1 MRHSIKTLLVVLLT
15 VMSFSVVQGVRAGG
29 PEPDKLLIAEGAIV
43 EIDREVSTIKID
55 TNSGVIEITGFPF
68 GYLERE
74 MAVEFGEDFAM
85 AVGDCVEVEYAIVF
99 CRCTDG
105 SKNIAVELKSYCQAT
120 IEDGCVDMDME
131 YCLSDSVVLRDED
144 FYPVD
149 KSRND
154 DDDDHHHH
162 QRLKGNG
169 G

>member
-1 MRHSIKTLLVVLLT
+1 MRHSSKMVLAVVLT
-15 VMSFSVVQGVRAGG
+15 VIMFSAVQVARAGG
-29 PEPDKLLIAEGAIV
+29 PEIDKLLIAEGAIK

-85 AVGDCVEVEYAIVF
+85 AVGDCVEVEYALVF

-144 FYPVD
+144 FYPMD

-154 DDDDHHHH
+154 DDSDHNHYHKH
-162 QRLKGNG
+162 PDSDG
-169 G
+169 